1 MSTSMM
7 QWLGT
12 IPLHSFSKNKI
23 ISNNDNSAVEKPE
36 EIVQIKTELVDTAST
51 ETSTCKNV

>member
-1 MSTSMM
+1 MM